1 MHDDA
6 TDVLEGGVGGVT
18 ARLHGPNAIYIMLL
32 ALSLGI
38 TGYMLWCDVREN
50 RVISHDEHTTIQQ
63 GIDEMVYVQ
72 SLSDD
77 ERKRLNLTMP
87 ESLAKK
93 RRSAA
98 WGADR

>member
-1 MHDDA
+1 MSDEVV
-6 TDVLEGGVGGVT
+6 DVFEGGVGHLK
-18 ARLHGPNAIYIMLL
+18 ARLHGPQTIYIVLL
-32 ALSLGI
+32 AISLGV

-72 SLSDD
+72 SLSDED
-77 ERKRLNLTMP
+77 RKRLNLTMP

-93 RRSAA
+93 RRSSA
-98 WGADR
+98 WEGNR